1 MRPSPE
7 LDIDS
12 LRQALAERPA
22 GDAGATIAEMVE
34 ALGQDPTKSRCA
46 IMRDR
51 LRPLIRDGRLV
62 IGHAIRTQMNGVPR
76 MSVVYRFKGGS
87 HDSVADRSRRRR
99 SRRTA

>member
-1 MRPSPE
+1 MRQSPE

-34 ALGQDPTKSRCA
+34 ALGQEPTRSRVQ
-46 IMRDR
+46 MFRDK
-51 LRPLIRDGRLV
+51 LRPLLQTGKLV
-62 IGHAIRTQMNGVPR
+62 VGHAIRTQMNGVPR
-76 MSVVYRFKGGS
+76 TVVVYRFKGGG
-87 HDSVADRSRRRR
+87 HAAVADRSRRRR